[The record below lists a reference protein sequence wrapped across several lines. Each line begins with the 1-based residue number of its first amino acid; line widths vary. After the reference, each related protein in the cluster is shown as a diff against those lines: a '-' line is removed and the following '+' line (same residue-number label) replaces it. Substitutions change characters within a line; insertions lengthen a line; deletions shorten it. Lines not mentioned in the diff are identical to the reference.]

1 MSVEVVKWSRIQ
13 LGGKVQVA
21 FTLPPAMV
29 GRSIGAP
36 RTLRVVQGLGVWVV
50 EDAEW
55 LALVLEVKRHQH
67 ALFAFERDAA
77 LGRVVVAYEKN
88 LDASRKCDKCQR
100 FSISQCPQHNHRFRY
115 EPARDEPPPPRNP
128 GPAFQD
134 FEEFVSAMHGF
145 GGAPSFDRVRRAA
158 RSNKPFVDFVEEEV
172 HRIRQAERVQEAQ
185 KAAPPAVVRGQL
197 PTGADYAA
205 LGLAA
210 GCSKEDVKR
219 AHRRLA
225 VEHHPDRG
233 GSTAKLAAIN
243 VARDRILFALGLGVS

>member
-100 FSISQCPQHNHRFRY
+100 FSISQCPQHKPPLPVRAGAGRAAATS
-115 EPARDEPPPPRNP
+115 EPRTRVPGLRGVRVGDARVRWRPVVRP
-128 GPAFQD
+128 
-134 FEEFVSAMHGF
+134 
-145 GGAPSFDRVRRAA
+145 GAPSRAL
-158 RSNKPFVDFVEEEV
+158 E
-172 HRIRQAERVQEAQ
+172 
-185 KAAPPAVVRGQL
+185 
-197 PTGADYAA
+197 
-205 LGLAA
+205 
-210 GCSKEDVKR
+210 
-219 AHRRLA
+219 
-225 VEHHPDRG
+225 
-233 GSTAKLAAIN
+233 
-243 VARDRILFALGLGVS
+243 